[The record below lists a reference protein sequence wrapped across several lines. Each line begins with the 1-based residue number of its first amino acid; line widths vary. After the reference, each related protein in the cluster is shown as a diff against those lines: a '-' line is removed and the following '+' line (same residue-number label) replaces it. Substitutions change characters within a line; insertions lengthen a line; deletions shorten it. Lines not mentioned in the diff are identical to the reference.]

1 MILLLAGEC
10 YAVMHCCSDGL
21 RKPTVV
27 FFLHY
32 KVSID
37 FGYTI
42 MKNLCFLLNIF
53 SLKLFS
59 LFVYHLKKTSNSQEQ
74 TDKVG

>member
-1 MILLLAGEC
+1 MRLLLAGEC
-10 YAVMHCCSDGL
+10 DAVMHCYLDGL